1 MVSWVPQNGFIG
13 HRGGRAIHVGFAER
27 RHRIRL
33 FDQVWAAMD
42 GGVGGV
48 VRDAIS
54 KAGSVPV
61 KKIWERSMP
70 VETCG

>member
-1 MVSWVPQNGFIG
+1 MVSSDIAVA
-13 HRGGRAIHVGFAER
+13 GRYMSGLPSVGIAFASC
-27 RHRIRL
+27 
-33 FDQVWAAMD
+33 DQVWAAMD